1 MRFFIFGLI
10 LLVLSACL
18 SEPNCLVTTS
28 NEVKIAFK
36 QANTNTPK
44 KVIFEAITSSGTDVV
59 YKTDSI
65 TQITLYV
72 DPRATQT
79 TFKFYDQAAHLDSLT
94 LSYKIQNIVISP
106 ACGAFPFYS
115 NLKVVAYTFSDTVLV
130 TNSLLSNVT
139 SNLNVEVKY

>member
-1 MRFFIFGLI
+1 MRFFLFGLI

-94 LSYKIQNIVISP
+94 LSYKIQNIIISP
-106 ACGAFPFYS
+106 ACG
-115 NLKVVAYTFSDTVLV
+115 
-130 TNSLLSNVT
+130 
-139 SNLNVEVKY
+139 